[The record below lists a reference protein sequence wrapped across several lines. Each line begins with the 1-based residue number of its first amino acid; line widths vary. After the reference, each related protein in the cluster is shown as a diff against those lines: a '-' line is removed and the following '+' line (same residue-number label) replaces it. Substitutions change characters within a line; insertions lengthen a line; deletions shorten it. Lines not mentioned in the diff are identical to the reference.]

1 MRQETPQR
9 FHQIYMADSLKLS
22 ITKQQISTMPKAT
35 FGGSI
40 TVVDTPGRAAEAV
53 DVLMHERVIGF
64 DTETKPS
71 FKKGHTNKVALMQLS
86 TLDQCFL
93 FRLNIIGIGPEL
105 TKLLESDDITKI
117 GLSIHDDFNV
127 MHRSSKVQPK
137 AFVEL
142 QTFVKDYS
150 ITDTSLQKI
159 FAIIFGKRISK
170 SQRLTNWEAPA
181 LTPQQQSYAATD
193 AWACLMIY
201 NSLTRGTFRPELS
214 QFIAPPSPPV
224 TEK

>member
-1 MRQETPQR
+1 
-9 FHQIYMADSLKLS
+9 MADSLKLS
-22 ITKQQISTMPKAT
+22 ITKQQISTMPVAT

-40 TVVDTPGRAAEAV
+40 TVVDTPERAAEAV
-53 DVLMHERVIGF
+53 AVLMRERVIGF

-71 FKKGHTNKVALMQLS
+71 FKKGQSNKVALMQLS

-105 TKLLESDDITKI
+105 TQLLESQDITKI

-150 ITDTSLQKI
+150 ITDSSLQKI

-170 SQRLTNWEAPA
+170 SQRLTNWEAPE
-181 LTPQQQSYAATD
+181 LTPSQQAYAATD

-201 NSLTRGTFRPELS
+201 NSLTQGTFKPELS
-214 QFIAPPSPPV
+214 QYIAPPPAP
-224 TEK
+224 TPEK

>member
-1 MRQETPQR
+1 
-9 FHQIYMADSLKLS
+9 MADSLKLS
-22 ITKQQISTMPKAT
+22 ITKQQISTMPVAT

-40 TVVDTPGRAAEAV
+40 TVVDTPERAAEAAA
-53 DVLMHERVIGF
+53 VLMRERVIGF

-71 FKKGHTNKVALMQLS
+71 FKKGQSNKVALMQLS

-93 FRLNIIGIGPEL
+93 FRLNIIGIDPEL
-105 TKLLESDDITKI
+105 TQLLESQDITKI

-150 ITDTSLQKI
+150 ITDSSLQKI

-170 SQRLTNWEAPA
+170 SQRLTNWEAPV
-181 LTPQQQSYAATD
+181 LTPSQQAYAATD

-201 NSLTRGTFRPELS
+201 NSLTQGAFKPELS
-214 QFIAPPSPPV
+214 QYIAPPPAP
-224 TEK
+224 TPEK

>member
-1 MRQETPQR
+1 
-9 FHQIYMADSLKLS
+9 MADSLKLS
-22 ITKQQISTMPKAT
+22 ITKQQISTMPVAT

-40 TVVDTPGRAAEAV
+40 TVVDTPERAAEAAA
-53 DVLMHERVIGF
+53 VLMRERVIGF

-71 FKKGHTNKVALMQLS
+71 FKKGQSNKVALMQLS

-93 FRLNIIGIGPEL
+93 FRLNIIGIDPEL
-105 TKLLESDDITKI
+105 TQLLESQDITKI

-150 ITDTSLQKI
+150 ITDSSLQKI

-170 SQRLTNWEAPA
+170 SQRLTNWEAPV
-181 LTPQQQSYAATD
+181 LTPSQQAYAATD

-201 NSLTRGTFRPELS
+201 NSLTQGTFKPELS
-214 QFIAPPSPPV
+214 QYIAPPPAP
-224 TEK
+224 TPER

>member
-1 MRQETPQR
+1 MVRCAPVQ
-9 FHQIYMADSLKLS
+9 FHNYMLQSLKLS
-22 ITKQQISTMPKAT
+22 ITKQQIATMPVVS
-35 FGGSI
+35 FGGRI
-40 TVVDTPGRAAEAV
+40 TVVDTPQQAAAAV
-53 DVLMHERVIGF
+53 KVLMRERVIGF

-105 TKLLESDDITKI
+105 TELLQSDDITKI

-127 MHRSSKVQPK
+127 MHRSSKVEPQ

-142 QTFVKDYS
+142 QTFVKDYC
-150 ITDTSLQKI
+150 ITDSSLQKI
-159 FAIIFGKRISK
+159 FAIIFDKRISK
-170 SQRLTNWEAPA
+170 SQRLTNWEAPT
-181 LTPQQQSYAATD
+181 LTPQQQAYAATD

-201 NSLTRGTFRPELS
+201 NSLTQGTFRPELS
-214 QFIAPPSPPV
+214 QYIAPEPQPKTPQP
-224 TEK
+224 

>member
-1 MRQETPQR
+1 
-9 FHQIYMADSLKLS
+9 MADTLKLS
-22 ITKQQISTMPKAT
+22 ITKQQISTMPVAT
-35 FGGSI
+35 FTGSI
-40 TVVDTPGRAAEAV
+40 TVVDTPERAAEAV
-53 DVLMHERVIGF
+53 AVLMRERVIGF

-71 FKKGHTNKVALMQLS
+71 FKKGQTNKVALMQLS

-105 TKLLESDDITKI
+105 TRLLESDDITKI

-142 QTFVKDYS
+142 QTFVRDYS
-150 ITDTSLQKI
+150 ITDSSLQKI

-170 SQRLTNWEAPA
+170 SQRLTNWEAPV
-181 LTPQQQSYAATD
+181 LTPSQQAYAATD

-201 NSLTRGTFRPELS
+201 NSLTQGTFKPELS
-214 QFIAPPSPPV
+214 QYIAPPPTP
-224 TEK
+224 TPEK

>member
-1 MRQETPQR
+1 
-9 FHQIYMADSLKLS
+9 
-22 ITKQQISTMPKAT
+22 MPVAS

-40 TVVDTPGRAAEAV
+40 SVVDTPRQAAEAV
-53 DVLMHERVIGF
+53 AVLMRERVIGF

-71 FKKGHTNKVALMQLS
+71 FKKGHSNKVALMQLS

-93 FRLNIIGIGPEL
+93 FRLNTIGIGPEL
-105 TKLLESDDITKI
+105 TELLESDDITKI

-142 QTFVKDYS
+142 QTFVKEYS
-150 ITDTSLQKI
+150 IDDSSLQKI
-159 FAIIFGKRISK
+159 FAIIFGKKISK
-170 SQRLTNWEAPA
+170 SQRLTNWEAQT
-181 LTPQQQSYAATD
+181 LTPSQQAYAATD

-201 NSLTRGTFRPELS
+201 NSLTQGEFNPELS
-214 QFIAPPSPPV
+214 PYIAPDPQPLTPQQ
-224 TEK
+224 

>member
-1 MRQETPQR
+1 
-9 FHQIYMADSLKLS
+9 MADTLKLS
-22 ITKQQISTMPKAT
+22 ITKQQISTMPVAT
-35 FGGSI
+35 FTGSI
-40 TVVDTPGRAAEAV
+40 TVVDTPERAAEAV
-53 DVLMHERVIGF
+53 AVLMRERVIGF

-71 FKKGHTNKVALMQLS
+71 FKKGQTNKVALMQLS

-105 TKLLESDDITKI
+105 TQLLESDDITKI

-142 QTFVKDYS
+142 QTFVRDYS
-150 ITDTSLQKI
+150 ITDSSLQKI

-170 SQRLTNWEAPA
+170 SQRLTNWEAPV
-181 LTPQQQSYAATD
+181 LTPSQQAYAATD

-201 NSLTRGTFRPELS
+201 NSLTQGTFKPELS
-214 QFIAPPSPPV
+214 QYIAPPPAP
-224 TEK
+224 TPEK

>member
-1 MRQETPQR
+1 
-9 FHQIYMADSLKLS
+9 MADSLKLS
-22 ITKQQISTMPKAT
+22 ITKQQISTMPVAT

-40 TVVDTPGRAAEAV
+40 TVVDTPERAAEAV
-53 DVLMHERVIGF
+53 AVLMRERVIGF

-71 FKKGHTNKVALMQLS
+71 FKKGQTNKVALMQLS

-105 TKLLESDDITKI
+105 TQLLESQDITKI

-150 ITDTSLQKI
+150 ITDSSLQKI

-170 SQRLTNWEAPA
+170 SQRLTNWEAPV
-181 LTPQQQSYAATD
+181 LTPSQQAYAATD

-201 NSLTRGTFRPELS
+201 NSLTQGTFKPELS
-214 QFIAPPSPPV
+214 QYIAPPPAP
-224 TEK
+224 TPEK

>member
-1 MRQETPQR
+1 
-9 FHQIYMADSLKLS
+9 MADTLKLS
-22 ITKQQISTMPKAT
+22 ITKQQISTMPVAT
-35 FGGSI
+35 FTGSI
-40 TVVDTPGRAAEAV
+40 TVVDTPERAAEAIA
-53 DVLMHERVIGF
+53 VLMRERVIGF

-71 FKKGHTNKVALMQLS
+71 FKKGQTNKVALMQLS

-105 TKLLESDDITKI
+105 TRLLESDDITKI

-142 QTFVKDYS
+142 QTFVRDYS
-150 ITDTSLQKI
+150 ITDSSLQKI

-170 SQRLTNWEAPA
+170 SQRLTNWEAPV
-181 LTPQQQSYAATD
+181 LTPSQQAYAATD

-201 NSLTRGTFRPELS
+201 NSLTQGTFNPELS
-214 QFIAPPSPPV
+214 QYIAPPPAP
-224 TEK
+224 TPEK

>member
-1 MRQETPQR
+1 
-9 FHQIYMADSLKLS
+9 MADSLKLS
-22 ITKQQISTMPKAT
+22 ITKQQISTMPVAT

-40 TVVDTPGRAAEAV
+40 TVVDTPERAAEAAA
-53 DVLMHERVIGF
+53 VLMRERVIGF

-71 FKKGHTNKVALMQLS
+71 FKKGQSNKVALMQLS

-93 FRLNIIGIGPEL
+93 FRLNIIGIDPEL
-105 TKLLESDDITKI
+105 TQLLESQDITKI

-150 ITDTSLQKI
+150 ITDSSLQKI

-170 SQRLTNWEAPA
+170 SQRLTNWEAPV
-181 LTPQQQSYAATD
+181 LTPSQQAYAATD

-201 NSLTRGTFRPELS
+201 NSLTQGTFKPELS
-214 QFIAPPSPPV
+214 QYIAPPPAP
-224 TEK
+224 TPEK

>member
-1 MRQETPQR
+1 
-9 FHQIYMADSLKLS
+9 MADSLKLS
-22 ITKQQISTMPKAT
+22 ITKQQISTMPVAT

-40 TVVDTPGRAAEAV
+40 TVVDTPERASEAAA
-53 DVLMHERVIGF
+53 VLMRERVIGF

-71 FKKGHTNKVALMQLS
+71 FKKGQSNKVALMQLS

-93 FRLNIIGIGPEL
+93 FRLNIIGIDPEL
-105 TKLLESDDITKI
+105 TQLLESQDITKI

-150 ITDTSLQKI
+150 ITDSSLQKI

-170 SQRLTNWEAPA
+170 SQRLTNWEAPV
-181 LTPQQQSYAATD
+181 LTPSQQAYAATD

-201 NSLTRGTFRPELS
+201 NSLTQGTFKPELS
-214 QFIAPPSPPV
+214 QYIAPPPAP
-224 TEK
+224 TPEK

>member
-1 MRQETPQR
+1 
-9 FHQIYMADSLKLS
+9 MADSLKLS
-22 ITKQQISTMPKAT
+22 ITKQQISTMPVAT

-40 TVVDTPGRAAEAV
+40 TVVDTPERAAEAAA
-53 DVLMHERVIGF
+53 VLMRERVIGF

-71 FKKGHTNKVALMQLS
+71 FKKGQSNKVALMQLS

-93 FRLNIIGIGPEL
+93 FRLNIIGIDPEL
-105 TKLLESDDITKI
+105 TQLLESQDITKI

-150 ITDTSLQKI
+150 ITDSSLQKI

-170 SQRLTNWEAPA
+170 SQRLTNWEAPV
-181 LTPQQQSYAATD
+181 LTTSQQAYAATD

-201 NSLTRGTFRPELS
+201 NSLTQGTFKPELS
-214 QFIAPPSPPV
+214 QYIAPPPAP
-224 TEK
+224 TPEK